1 MKQGTLEI
9 RRERRGGGGVGEGL
23 GLYLYP
29 SPTPIQESGGM
40 YQSENCVDT
49 ILSENLY
56 PLQKQLLLT
65 ISPSKQHRSYPESIA
80 SWEVCSLLV
89 NSGLWEGRA
98 ETRGT
103 LVEHSGNCFF
113 CPPFIKSTNE
123 VSSELRESL
132 DLNYLLDMGI
142 CATVVPFSML

>member
-9 RRERRGGGGVGEGL
+9 RREKLEGMGGREGL
-23 GLYLYP
+23 GLHLYP
-29 SPTPIQESGGM
+29 SPTPIQESGVT

-56 PLQKQLLLT
+56 PLQKQLLL
-65 ISPSKQHRSYPESIA
+65 ISPSKQHRSYLESIA
-80 SWEVCSLLV
+80 SWEVCSLQV
-89 NSGLWEGRA
+89 NSALWEGKA

-132 DLNYLLDMGI
+132 DLNYQLDMGI